1 MGNVRFSF
9 LFSFE
14 KINIFISFSIVQEI
28 KKHRSDVKKISAKL
42 KNRELRVAQL
52 EENQL
57 ESNNLLVLTTPAD
70 NNPPTRGG
78 KSKQTNK
85 GGGRGVKG
93 AADVIDTAVKTKKG
107 KGGGREGAD
116 NGEERAGKGGGGG
129 GKEKREKGEK
139 EKTTNREKGEK
150 EKSGSRGK
158 TLTFIKQNSRSW

>member
-1 MGNVRFSF
+1 MFDF
-9 LFSFE
+9 LFYFRLKKLIS
-14 KINIFISFSIVQEI
+14 FISFSIVQEI

-93 AADVIDTAVKTKKG
+93 VADVIDTAVKTKKG

-116 NGEERAGKGGGGG
+116 NGEERAGKGGG

>member
-9 LFSFE
+9 EKLISSFP
-14 KINIFISFSIVQEI
+14 FSIVQEI
-28 KKHRSDVKKISAKL
+28 KKHRSDVKKITAKL
-42 KNRELRVAQL
+42 KNRDLRVAQL

-57 ESNNLLVLTTPAD
+57 ESNNLLVLTAPAD

-78 KSKQTNK
+78 KSKQLNK
-85 GGGRGVKG
+85 GGGGRGAKG
-93 AADVIDTAVKTKKG
+93 AVDVSDTTVKTKKG
-107 KGGGREGAD
+107 KGAD
-116 NGEERAGKGGGGG
+116 NGEERGGKGGG